1 MLVLFLYLMF
11 YSFYYLIFS
20 LQKIRSSRHLNLVN
34 YLIAKFTWKTCVMS
48 CALFK
53 QVRKVAGIEDVR
65 SNLYLGEG
73 RGGEGG
79 YNTAHLPAPPHTF
92 PVNPAMLHDFDL
104 CILELSELFPLN
116 EVAKALLRLPN
127 GPWFICRLLVNFPDY
142 FEQGKCFCLQTGDS
156 AHVCDIKSF
165 CSNTGSIRDDPYW
178 TSRKNS
184 LELIELS
191 SINKVSLV

>member
-1 MLVLFLYLMF
+1 MF

-53 QVRKVAGIEDVR
+53 QVRKVAEIKVR

-73 RGGEGG
+73 RGGEGRG
-79 YNTAHLPAPPHTF
+79 GEGSYNTAHLPAPSHTF
-92 PVNPAMLHDFDL
+92 PVNPVIFHDFDL
-104 CILELSELFPLN
+104 FVLELSELFPLN

-142 FEQGKCFCLQTGDS
+142 FEQGKCFRLQTGDS
-156 AHVCDIKSF
+156 AHICDIKSS
-165 CSNTGSIRDDPYW
+165 CSYTGSIRDDPYW